1 MGYIRVNGLNRHRSR
16 CWNATVCAVE
26 LGFGLSQL
34 LGGDSWGGLQGEGL
48 RRSGWRW
55 TPHLGAH
62 RWTPPLVGRPRC
74 WRTRCGVSFRESELR
89 WSAGRLG
96 FPRDADLSWVTVH
109 PQSHR
114 FPAGGVALPTGAG
127 CATSSLEV
135 TPCTSW
141 TSFSIPMNRWV
152 KRVATHPCSKQNSR
166 FFSLLY

>member
-114 FPAGGVALPTGAG
+114 FPAGGVALPTGDTLHLLNLFFHPHEQVSQKG
-127 CATSSLEV
+127 CYSPVFKT
-135 TPCTSW
+135 
-141 TSFSIPMNRWV
+141 
-152 KRVATHPCSKQNSR
+152 KQQV
-166 FFSLLY
+166 LLIALLKL